1 MGRLGHIVLGGEAGG
16 CGAKGKTEKKK
27 RKKKRRTDHELYKK
41 RNSLIISPLF
51 FDAFTGELISLI
63 TRVNYERS
71 PPPPPLTE
79 DYLIFF
85 FFLTASSYQVKRAE
99 LYLYDEKPSDYI
111 VSTFLEVCAFRKATH
126 GVFGVGALAERSGLI
141 DCHWSV

>member
-1 MGRLGHIVLGGEAGG
+1 MALAVRLEVVAQKEKL
-16 CGAKGKTEKKK
+16 KKK

-71 PPPPPLTE
+71 PPPPPPLTE
-79 DYLIFF
+79 DYLIYFF
-85 FFLTASSYQVKRAE
+85 FFNC
-99 LYLYDEKPSDYI
+99 I
-111 VSTFLEVCAFRKATH
+111 
-126 GVFGVGALAERSGLI
+126 
-141 DCHWSV
+141 

>member
-79 DYLIFF
+79 DYLIYF

-99 LYLYDEKPSDYI
+99 LYLYDENLLIISCQHSWRC
-111 VSTFLEVCAFRKATH
+111 VR
-126 GVFGVGALAERSGLI
+126 FGRPPTACSA
-141 DCHWSV
+141 

>member
-71 PPPPPLTE
+71 PPPPPSDGGLS
-79 DYLIFF
+79 DLFF
-85 FFLTASSYQVKRAE
+85 FFNR
-99 LYLYDEKPSDYI
+99 I
-111 VSTFLEVCAFRKATH
+111 
-126 GVFGVGALAERSGLI
+126 
-141 DCHWSV
+141 

>member
-16 CGAKGKTEKKK
+16 CSSKGKTEKKK
-27 RKKKRRTDHELYKK
+27 EKKK
-41 RNSLIISPLF
+41 
-51 FDAFTGELISLI
+51 GELIMSYIKRETVSL
-63 TRVNYERS
+63 S
-71 PPPPPLTE
+71 PPCSLMRSRGSLLVSSHASIMNAAPLPPPLWRRIIWFI
-79 DYLIFF
+79 Y

-126 GVFGVGALAERSGLI
+126 GVFGVGAERSGLI